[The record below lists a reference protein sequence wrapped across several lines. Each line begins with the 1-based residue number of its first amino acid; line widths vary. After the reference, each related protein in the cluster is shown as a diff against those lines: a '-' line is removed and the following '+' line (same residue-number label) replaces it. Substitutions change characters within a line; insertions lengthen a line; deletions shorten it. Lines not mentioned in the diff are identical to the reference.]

1 MVPRLAS
8 SEGEGPASSCPLRH
22 HCPASRFGTSSFLL
36 FSPAQPRVTVARGPV
51 FCLIRDGRTPR
62 WLLPL
67 VPGLSPSRGARL
79 IVSVSS
85 LFPPHQDQRCES
97 GSPGDNSPPLAA
109 CKGAG
114 ESEVGKDDGKGDSQE
129 SGGDVRS
136 GSQHTQAGR
145 SARDT
150 GGWGPCPRVTHTHSK
165 GAHKEQACA
174 HTTHTRGALP
184 TQRHRILMN
193 IHVHMERSSA
203 ALATGLV
210 STDSLI

>member
-1 MVPRLAS
+1 MVPCLAT

-22 HCPASRFGTSSFLL
+22 HSPASRFGTSSFLL
-36 FSPAQPRVTVARGPV
+36 FGQAQPRVTVARGPV
-51 FCLIRDGRTPR
+51 FCLTRDGRTPR
-62 WLLPL
+62 WPLPL

-85 LFPPHQDQRCES
+85 LFPPHQEQRCES

-109 CKGAG
+109 CKGEG

-145 SARDT
+145 SALDT
-150 GGWGPCPRVTHTHSK
+150 GGWGPCSRVTHTHTASV
-165 GAHKEQACA
+165 
-174 HTTHTRGALP
+174 HTKNRHVHTQHTRGEP
-184 TQRHRILMN
+184 FPPSET
-193 IHVHMERSSA
+193 EYS
-203 ALATGLV
+203 
-210 STDSLI
+210 